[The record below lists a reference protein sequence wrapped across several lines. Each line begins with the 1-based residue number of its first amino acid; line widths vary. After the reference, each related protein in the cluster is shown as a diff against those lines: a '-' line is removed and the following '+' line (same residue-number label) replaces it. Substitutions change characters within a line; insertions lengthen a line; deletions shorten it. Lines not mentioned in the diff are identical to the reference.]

1 MRPEMVEQQV
11 HGLFVAFVELT
22 ARRAHVV
29 RGKELEHVRGWR
41 RNLAAV
47 IDAVTKRQPVGPAGV
62 GVHRWRADNL
72 ATLTFDVD
80 ARIAGQRPR
89 TRSAPTTGNTDA
101 VRRGRSAP

>member
-1 MRPEMVEQQV
+1 MVEQQV

-47 IDAVTKRQPVGPAGV
+47 IDAVTKR
-62 GVHRWRADNL
+62 
-72 ATLTFDVD
+72 
-80 ARIAGQRPR
+80 
-89 TRSAPTTGNTDA
+89 S
-101 VRRGRSAP
+101 S